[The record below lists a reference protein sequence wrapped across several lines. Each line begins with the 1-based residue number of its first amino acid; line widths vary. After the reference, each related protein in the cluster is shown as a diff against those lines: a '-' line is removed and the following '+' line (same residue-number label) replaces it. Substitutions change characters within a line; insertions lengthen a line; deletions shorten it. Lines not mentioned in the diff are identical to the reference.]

1 MRGSPMMRRSPF
13 VVIILVA
20 LGFGPVSCTG
30 GDVHE
35 PPRSTDRS
43 TTPPASGAV
52 MTDSGAT
59 LLVPHAFKVANVRR
73 EGNVLTAVVTYTGS
87 CDRATGRIT
96 VTADHGAATRS
107 VDIGPFVPD
116 TSRPISVPSPGPGA
130 MTLTFAKT
138 GCG

>member
-1 MRGSPMMRRSPF
+1 
-13 VVIILVA
+13 
-20 LGFGPVSCTG
+20 
-30 GDVHE
+30 
-35 PPRSTDRS
+35 
-43 TTPPASGAV
+43 

-59 LLVPHAFKVANVRR
+59 LLAPHAFKVAKVRR

-96 VTADHGAATRS
+96 VTADHGPATRF

-116 TSRPISVPSPGPGA
+116 TSRPISVPLPGPGA

>member
-1 MRGSPMMRRSPF
+1 MTRRSPF
-13 VVIILVA
+13 VLMILVA
-20 LGFGPVSCTG
+20 LGFGLVSCTG

-43 TTPPASGAV
+43 PTPAGNGAV

-59 LLVPHAFKVANVRR
+59 LILRAFKVAKVRR
-73 EGNVLTAVVTYTGS
+73 EGNVLTVVVTYTGS

-96 VTADHGAATRS
+96 VTADHGAATRF
-107 VDIGPFVPD
+107 VDTGSFVPD
-116 TSRPISVPSPGPGA
+116 TSRPISVPLAGPGA

>member
-1 MRGSPMMRRSPF
+1 MTRRSPF
-13 VVIILVA
+13 VLIILVA

-43 TTPPASGAV
+43 TTPAESGAV

-59 LLVPHAFKVANVRR
+59 LLALHAFKVAKVRR
-73 EGNVLTAVVTYTGS
+73 EGNVLTAVVTYTGA

-96 VTADHGAATRS
+96 VTADHGAATRF
-107 VDIGPFVPD
+107 VDIGSFVPD
-116 TSRPISVPSPGPGA
+116 TSRPISVPLPGPGA